1 MNKQKAQPILN
12 RILIPMVIL
21 TILEVLLL
29 SGTFLFGG
37 AISELNDNAK
47 GIFQSKV
54 MNRSSYLQNE
64 MTNNWSNM
72 TYTIQD
78 INAKAETLQ
87 KEGIIDLNHIGDSS
101 ESCYPLVAA
110 ISEDLIDMLRSNK
123 VTGAFVIFNT
133 DHPDNLKPQASFSR
147 PGVYFR
153 DLNPDT
159 NPSVLNSDL
168 LIERGPVPLVHNLNI
183 STDRSWQPLFE
194 FNKDIPET
202 IDLFLNP
209 LEQGFKNPNSE
220 SLSELGYWSLPH
232 TLKNDNKLI
241 ISYTLPLITS
251 TGQVYGVIGADITL
265 DYLSKLLPT
274 DELINKKSGQYLL
287 VIKNPRNKS
296 FQTIYS
302 SNENIVPNR
311 KKLDIQ
317 YTADNTLFITPDK
330 ESKYYVDIEY
340 LQLYDSNGPYSS
352 NQWGLAG
359 IVPQKHLTEFS
370 NRILYY
376 IAIAIFLTIVIG
388 IAGSVF
394 VSYMITRPIYQ
405 VSKDMQ
411 NLNITDSI
419 HLSRTNIKEFD
430 QMEISIE
437 KLSRDIIESATKF
450 TQILNQASVRISGF
464 EINKSDSTLFLTDG
478 FFDVFGLEK
487 TEIKIKD
494 IHSFN
499 QQMKALDIYKEEA
512 ADGYILYRI
521 PKGERDIYIR
531 LSYARQKDRRVVGI
545 AEDVTNTIL
554 EKQLIEYERDHD
566 LLTGLKNRRSFLRII
581 PQLFDKGELYLKKAA
596 LVMMDLDNLK
606 YINDKYGHD
615 YGDKYIQA
623 AADSFLKNTPPNT
636 IVARISGDEF
646 YLFFYGYEKEEEIN
660 QILVTLKKAIDLERI
675 ILPHET
681 PQKLKMS
688 GGISWYPRDSI
699 HYGQLQRYSDF
710 AMYQVKHTTK
720 GEISD
725 FDIAAYHSEEFISQN
740 RQELSD
746 LIENEKVEYYFQP
759 IVDAR
764 NGNIFAYEALMRGI
778 TPTLRSPQ
786 EILSIAKEEHKLA
799 KIEELTWKKAA
810 LSYVQHVRNKTI
822 LPNCKVFINSMADY
836 KLSNQTIKLIEAECH
851 GYLNRFVFEITE
863 DAQTTKEAM
872 EVKQILVNR
881 WNSDFALDDYGS
893 GYNGERVLLELN
905 PKYIKIDKEIISGI
919 HLNIDKQK
927 IVENIIS
934 YARERHIKTIA
945 EGIETEQELKKVIAL
960 DIDYV
965 QGYFLARPYLKP
977 PKLSDYVIGKIQS
990 LNY

>member
-1 MNKQKAQPILN
+1 MDIKKAQPILN
-12 RILIPMVIL
+12 RILIPMVLL

-47 GIFQSKV
+47 GIFQGKV
-54 MNRSSYLQNE
+54 MNRAGYLQNE

-78 INAKAETLQ
+78 INTKAEALHE
-87 KEGIIDLNHIGDSS
+87 KGIIDLDHIGDSS

-123 VTGAFVIFNT
+123 VTGAFVVFNT
-133 DHPDNLKPQASFSR
+133 DNPDTLRSQESFSK

-153 DLNPDT
+153 DLDPDT

-168 LIERGPVPLVHNLNI
+168 LIERGPVSLVHNLDI
-183 STDRSWQPLFE
+183 STDRTWQPLFQL
-194 FNKDIPET
+194 NKDVPEA
-202 IDLFLNP
+202 LNSFLNP
-209 LEQGFKNPNSE
+209 LEQGFKNPNTE

-232 TLKNDNKLI
+232 TLKNDNKLM

-251 TGQVYGVIGADITL
+251 TGKVYGVIGADITL

-274 DELINKKSGQYLL
+274 DELINKKSGQYVL
-287 VIKNPRNKS
+287 VMKNPRNNTY
-296 FQTIYS
+296 QTVYS

-311 KKLDIQ
+311 KKLNIQ
-317 YTADNTLFITPDK
+317 YSIDNTLFITPDTK
-330 ESKYYVDIEY
+330 NKYYVDIEY

-359 IVPQKHLTEFS
+359 IVPEKHLTEFS

-411 NLNITDSI
+411 NLNISESI
-419 HLSRTNIKEFD
+419 HLSRTNIQEFD

-450 TQILNQASVRISGF
+450 TQILNQASVKISGF

-478 FFDVFGLEK
+478 FFDIFGLEN
-487 TEIKIKD
+487 TSGKIGD
-494 IHSFN
+494 IHSFK
-499 QQMKALDIYKEEA
+499 QQMKALNIYKKEA
-512 ADGYILYRI
+512 SDGHILYRI
-521 PKGERDIYIR
+521 PKDERDIYIR
-531 LSYARQKDRRVVGI
+531 LSYSMQKDRRVVGI
-545 AEDVTNTIL
+545 AEDVTNAVL

-581 PQLFDKGELYLKKAA
+581 PRLFEKGELHLKKAA
-596 LVMMDLDNLK
+596 LLMMDLDNLK

-623 AADSFLKNTPPNT
+623 AAESFQKNTPPNT

-660 QILVTLKKAIDLERI
+660 QILATLKKAIDSERI
-675 ILPHET
+675 ILPPGT

-688 GGISWYPRDSI
+688 GGISWYPRDSV

-710 AMYQVKHTTK
+710 AMYQVKHSTK

-746 LIENEKVEYYFQP
+746 LIENEKVEYYYQP

-764 NGNIFAYEALMRGI
+764 TSKIFAYEALMRGI
-778 TPTLRSPQ
+778 TPTLRNPQ
-786 EILSIAKEEHKLA
+786 EILALAKEEHKLA

-810 LSYVQHVRNKTI
+810 LSYIEHVKNNTI
-822 LPNCKVFINSMADY
+822 LPDCKVFINSLADY
-836 KLSNQTIKLIEAECH
+836 KLSNQTIKLIETKCR

-881 WNSDFALDDYGS
+881 WESDFALDDYGS

-905 PKYIKIDKEIISGI
+905 PKYIKIDKGIISGI

-945 EGIETEQELKKVIAL
+945 EGIETEQELKKVIEL
-960 DIDYV
+960 GIDYV
-965 QGYFLARPYLKP
+965 QGYFLARPYLNP
-977 PKLSDYVIGKIQS
+977 PELSDYVVSKIKS